1 MVDVVEDLQDCPKM
15 FERLV
20 SDSGKP
26 LYDGCI
32 KFTRLSAV
40 LKLYNIK
47 VRNGWS
53 DKSFTDLLALLKDML
68 LEDNVLP
75 DRNYEAKKFC
85 AQLA

>member
-68 LEDNVLP
+68 PEDNVLP
-75 DRNYEAKKFC
+75 DRNYGGRYFW
-85 AQLA
+85 